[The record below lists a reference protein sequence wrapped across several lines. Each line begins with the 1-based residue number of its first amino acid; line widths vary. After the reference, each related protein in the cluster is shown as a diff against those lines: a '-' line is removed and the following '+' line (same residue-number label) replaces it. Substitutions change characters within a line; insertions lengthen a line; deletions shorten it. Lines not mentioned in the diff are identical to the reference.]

1 MEIFL
6 LLIAGVVA
14 YFLYNTLRDYLK
26 NPLHHPSR
34 TDSRSAETETFVLDN
49 PYQPVSEMDR
59 IREGE
64 FGILSAI
71 LGHIVWSDGK
81 ECKLQ
86 ENLIDS
92 MLTDMANELKN
103 PKVAR
108 EMLEEILLEQRES
121 STPLEVLCDRYV
133 ILTKGEYRKR
143 LKVVEFLFVLA
154 YADGELA
161 QAEREC
167 IIDVAAYFDITND
180 DFNAMY
186 ETFKSLYE
194 SDEMMSVERA
204 KEIFSYTED
213 MDAKKLDE
221 IYQTL
226 IKESKQNIFD
236 SKNFNKNL
244 SNTSI
249 PRLKEIDQAY
259 RIIDELI
266 KARGV
271 TQEMEAESTNQ

>member
-1 MEIFL
+1 M
-6 LLIAGVVA
+6 
-14 YFLYNTLRDYLK
+14 
-26 NPLHHPSR
+26 
-34 TDSRSAETETFVLDN
+34 
-49 PYQPVSEMDR
+49 
-59 IREGE
+59 
-64 FGILSAI
+64 
-71 LGHIVWSDGK
+71 
-81 ECKLQ
+81 
-86 ENLIDS
+86 
-92 MLTDMANELKN
+92 
-103 PKVAR
+103 
-108 EMLEEILLEQRES
+108 
-121 STPLEVLCDRYV
+121 
-133 ILTKGEYRKR
+133 
-143 LKVVEFLFVLA
+143 
-154 YADGELA
+154 
-161 QAEREC
+161 
-167 IIDVAAYFDITND
+167 
-180 DFNAMY
+180 
-186 ETFKSLYE
+186 
-194 SDEMMSVERA
+194 ERA